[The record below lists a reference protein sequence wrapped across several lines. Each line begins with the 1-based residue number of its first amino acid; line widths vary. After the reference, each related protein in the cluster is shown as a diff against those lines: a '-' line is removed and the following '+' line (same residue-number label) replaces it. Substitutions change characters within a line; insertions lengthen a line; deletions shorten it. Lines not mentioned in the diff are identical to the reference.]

1 LLNLIKTVQILCNR
15 HQLHGNAITVAA
27 KVSNF

>member
-1 LLNLIKTVQILCNR
+1 VQILCNR

-27 KVSNF
+27 KVSNFW